1 MSSADYLKA
10 SGAHHSKGPA
20 VRPFAL
26 ERYFAKYEFSA
37 PYLLSPSDSEA
48 RTLADILSLGDS
60 ECRTLWHSLGLG
72 YTESR
77 GLPALRDAIARFVS
91 ESSGL
96 TAGAVTADDILVFSC
111 AEEAIYTV
119 ARVLVQASDRVACTW
134 PAYQSLYQVA
144 SECGATIHPIPAR
157 VTGGVWD
164 LSVADIDVAIQSQTR
179 LVIANV
185 PHNPTGMVPSPAS
198 WARLCDR
205 TRDAGAFLFADE
217 VYRPL
222 AGAHGVLP
230 ASPVTSPEGWSISLG
245 SVSKAFGLAGVRI
258 GWVASKNHVLLNALE
273 QYKDYTTICASA
285 PAEVLALIALRNW
298 RVIVEQQQQII
309 MKNAQVFAQFTQD
322 FNHLI
327 DPAPIGAGS
336 TCFPS
341 WNGPGTAHEMGE
353 RAVTSCGVM
362 VLPGDVFDPAGI
374 GAGGRDLV
382 QRFRVGLGRRAFP
395 DVIDRFSNHLRSTY

>member
-1 MSSADYLKA
+1 M
-10 SGAHHSKGPA
+10 
-20 VRPFAL
+20 RPFAL
-26 ERYFAKYEFSA
+26 ERYFAKYEFTA

-48 RTLADILSLGDS
+48 RTLADLLTLADS
-60 ECRTLWHSLGLG
+60 ECRSLWESLALG

-77 GLPALRDAIARFVS
+77 GLPALRDAIALFLS
-91 ESSGL
+91 ESSG
-96 TAGAVTADDILVFSC
+96 TAAGTLTADDILVFSC

-119 ARVLVQASDRVACTW
+119 ARVLVQAGDRVACTW

-144 SECGATIHPIPAR
+144 SECGATIHPIPAK
-157 VTGGVWD
+157 VTGGAWD
-164 LSVADIDVAIQSQTR
+164 VSVADIDAAIQSGTR

-198 WARLCDR
+198 WRRLCDR
-205 TRDAGAFLFADE
+205 TRDAGAILFADE

-222 AGAHGVLP
+222 AGALEMLP
-230 ASPVTSPEGWSISLG
+230 ASPATSPEGVSISLG

-258 GWVASKNHVLLNALE
+258 GWVASKNHALLNSLE

-298 RVIVEQQQQII
+298 RTIVEQQQQII
-309 MKNAQVFAQFTQD
+309 TKNVLVFAQFAQD
-322 FNHLI
+322 FSHLI

-336 TCFPS
+336 TCFPA
-341 WNGPGTAHEMGE
+341 WKGPGTAHEMAE

-374 GAGGRDLV
+374 RDVSRDLA
-382 QRFRVGLGRRAFP
+382 QRFRVGLGRRTFP
-395 DVIDRFSNHLRSTY
+395 EVIDRFGSHLASTY